1 MSDADAGRLARVRD
15 YHERTKHRL
24 ERYAAGPDFLDWE
37 QQPDPFRRFA
47 GAPLIPL
54 PLDFAGLPAPS
65 LGELDTQRPTLPL
78 AQWTTLE
85 ISSLLRHSLGLA
97 AWKVFGPDRWSLRC
111 NPSSGNLHPTEGY
124 LIARGLQGLV
134 DGVYHYAPHEHAMEQ
149 RCACSRT
156 SAADEPPGLL
166 LGLSSIAWREAWKY
180 GERAYR
186 YVHLDLGHA
195 IGALAY
201 AAATL
206 GFRLRRV
213 AADEGQLARLMGL
226 DRELDF
232 ADAERERP
240 DLLLQLLPRKNAAS
254 RPVGDQPGI
263 DHWLS
268 LLDEAQWQGQAN
280 ILSRHPSHRWPIID
294 QVADDTPALPGG
306 LEPPYPPAD
315 YPPPLAMS
323 DRSAREL
330 MLQRRSAQAF
340 SGKTSLPRATFFA
353 LLDSLLPRRGRV
365 PWESWPYGPLIHPVL
380 FVHRVDDMPS
390 GLYLLA
396 RDPQAVDG
404 LRAALRKEFEWQPP
418 DGCPT
423 HLPLYRL
430 VTADAKRAARTLS
443 CHQDIASSSY
453 FSLGMLADFD
463 LSLETRG
470 ACAYP
475 ELFWEAGLVGQVLYL
490 QAEAAGIRGT
500 GIGCFFD
507 DAVHETLGLTDSR
520 YQSLYHFTVGLP
532 KPDNRLQTLP
542 PYEHLR
548 PAGFAGSPDGAKWN
562 PE

>member
-1 MSDADAGRLARVRD
+1 MNDADASRLARVRA

-24 ERYAAGPDFLDWE
+24 DRYAAGPDFLDWE

-54 PLDFAGLPAPS
+54 PLDFSGLPDPA
-65 LGELDTQRPTLPL
+65 LGELDDQSPALPL
-78 AQWTTLE
+78 PAWTLLE

-124 LIARGLQGLV
+124 LIARGIACLD
-134 DGVYHYAPHEHAMEQ
+134 DGVYHYAPHEHALEQ
-149 RCACSRT
+149 RCRIT
-156 SAADEPPGLL
+156 RPREADAPAGLL

-206 GFRLRRV
+206 GFRLQRV
-213 AADEGQLARLMGL
+213 AADESQLASLMGL
-226 DRELDF
+226 DREQDF
-232 ADAERERP
+232 TDAERERP
-240 DLLLQLLPRKNAAS
+240 DLLLQLLPR
-254 RPVGDQPGI
+254 GDRAGPSDTHPPDI

-268 LLDEAQWQGQAN
+268 RLAEARWQGRAN
-280 ILSRHPSHRWPIID
+280 VLSRHPSHRWPIIE
-294 QVADDTPALPGG
+294 QVANDTPAQPGI
-306 LEPPYPPAD
+306 LEASSPPIDA
-315 YPPPLAMS
+315 PPPLALP
-323 DRSAREL
+323 DTSAREL

-340 SGKTSLPRATFFA
+340 SGKTSLPAATFHA
-353 LLDSLLPRRGRV
+353 LLDSLLPRDGRV
-365 PWESWPYGPLIHPVL
+365 PWESWPHAPLIHPVL
-380 FVHRVDDMPS
+380 FVHRVDDLPP

-404 LRAALRKEFEWQPP
+404 LKAAMREEFEWQTPP
-418 DGCPT
+418 GCPA
-423 HLPLYRL
+423 HLPLFRL
-430 VTADAKRAARTLS
+430 IAADAKRAARTLS
-443 CHQDIASSSY
+443 CHQDIAASSY
-453 FSLGMLADFD
+453 FSLGMLAAFD
-463 LSLETRG
+463 QPLARWG
-470 ACAYP
+470 ARAYP

-507 DAVHETLGLTDSR
+507 DAVHETLGLGDTR

-532 KPDNRLQTLP
+532 KPDDRLQTLP
-542 PYEHLR
+542 PYSHLER
-548 PAGFAGSPDGAKWN
+548 S
-562 PE
+562 